1 MYLGP
6 EGVIAKKEE
15 YFVPCINHFY
25 QKTFCFH
32 LGQRARFVDQ
42 RLATKRCFV

>member
-6 EGVIAKKEE
+6 EGVIAKKEA

-25 QKTFCFH
+25 QKPPE
-32 LGQRARFVDQ
+32 FV
-42 RLATKRCFV
+42 KG